1 MQHGVMATLQRPRA
15 GRVIAGV
22 CSAIAARFG
31 WSTTAV
37 RVLFVVSLVL
47 PGPQVLL
54 YVLLW
59 IFIPSEK

>member
-1 MQHGVMATLQRPRA
+1 
-15 GRVIAGV
+15 V